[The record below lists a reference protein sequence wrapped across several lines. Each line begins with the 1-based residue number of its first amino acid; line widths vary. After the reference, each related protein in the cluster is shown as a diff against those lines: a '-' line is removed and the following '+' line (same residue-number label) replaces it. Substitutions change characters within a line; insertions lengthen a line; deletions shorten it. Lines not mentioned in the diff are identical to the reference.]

1 MHTSTTRTLALL
13 FAAVASTALVACGG
27 GGVGSDPVAAP
38 TPIPVPAPAPTP
50 PPAPAPAPA
59 PDPSYPSGS
68 AQAAVMDEINAER
81 TRCGFGALAR
91 NLKLDVAAQGMAD
104 YETARW
110 NEGTGYQYVALM
122 PHRQVAGLSAFTGA
136 TFGDRMA
143 AAGVGP
149 WSAGEVIN
157 GKPLALLPTAD
168 DERARWLLHELLSTV
183 YHLTGIVGTYSQL
196 GVGYGVANSAPTTL
210 ANYPTATLVAVM
222 GAPSDRPVPAQTDPA
237 LTWPCDGTTVNGS
250 WRHGE
255 WPDPFVN
262 TNWTMPVGPPFYL
275 RAPAGATLLVTS
287 ASISGYAGESMLMTK
302 DSDPHQRLS
311 ANETFLLLRSPL
323 TAGATYTATF
333 TGTVNGSPFTRTFN
347 FTTR

>member
-1 MHTSTTRTLALL
+1 MSTSPTRPLSLL
-13 FAAVASTALVACGG
+13 FAAVASAGLVACGG
-27 GGVGSDPVAAP
+27 GGGSSEPVAAP
-38 TPIPVPAPAPTP
+38 APVPVPVPGP
-50 PPAPAPAPA
+50 SPAPAPAPA
-59 PDPSYPSGS
+59 PVPPYPSGS
-68 AQAAVMDEINAER
+68 AQAAVMEEINAER
-81 TRCGFGALAR
+81 TRCGFGALTR
-91 NLKLDVAAQGMAD
+91 DLKLEAAAQGMAD

-136 TFGDRMA
+136 TLDERLA
-143 AAGVGP
+143 AAGVGS
-149 WSAGEVIN
+149 WWAGEV
-157 GKPLALLPTAD
+157 GARQYFHLLPKD
-168 DERARWLLHELLSTV
+168 DQDRALVLLRILMHTV
-183 YHLTGIVGTYSQL
+183 YHLAGVVGTYSHL
-196 GVGYGVANSAPTTL
+196 GVGYGVASSAPVTL
-210 ANYPTATLVAVM
+210 VNYPTATLVAVV
-222 GAPSDRPVPAQTDPA
+222 GAPSDRPLPVQTDPA
-237 LTWPCDGTTVNGS
+237 LTWPCSGTTVDS
-250 WRHGE
+250 AWRYGE

-287 ASISGYAGESMLMTK
+287 ASVSGYAGESMLMTK

-333 TGTVNGSPFTRTFN
+333 TGTVNGSPFTRTFR